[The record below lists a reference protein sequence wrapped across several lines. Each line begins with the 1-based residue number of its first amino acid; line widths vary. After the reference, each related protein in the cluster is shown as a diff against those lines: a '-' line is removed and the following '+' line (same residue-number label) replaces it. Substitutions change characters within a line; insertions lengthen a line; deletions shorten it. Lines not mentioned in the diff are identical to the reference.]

1 MQAFLFAEA
10 QHAGGH
16 IDTSDGFATVHKTS
30 SRYPRAVVLAGNQQR
45 CDRLSGSVLGKLLKK
60 GSMRLKKQAGS
71 RWLDTSSGSFQK
83 IILLGYSLLLFVN

>member
-30 SRYPRAVVLAGNQQR
+30 SRYPRAVVLAGNPQR
-45 CDRLSGSVLGKLLKK
+45 CDRLSGSVLGELLKK
-60 GSMRLKKQAGS
+60 GSMRLKKTGWIKMAGHFIRIVS
-71 RWLDTSSGSFQK
+71 ENNLARIFFTAFC
-83 IILLGYSLLLFVN
+83 